1 MTETSELR
9 AGEVRL
15 REMKADADHA
25 RRRYDLYKAKSYSSR
40 PSSPTRLGQL
50 RLESERAA
58 SRLSRAQADA

>member
-40 PSSPTRLGQL
+40 PSSPKRLRDLQ
-50 RLESERAA
+50 RESERAA
-58 SRLSRAQADA
+58 SRLNRAKANA